1 MTDDREQF
9 LLAEIERLRMQVE
22 AAHRDRDEAV
32 RERDAAVA
40 DRMRAT
46 GTPPHVETR
55 QS

>member
-1 MTDDREQF
+1 MNDEREQF

-32 RERDAAVA
+32 RDCHAAVA
-40 DRMRAT
+40 DRMRAI

-55 QS
+55 QP